1 MLSDWRFAISA
12 PSVLGSAPLFEF
24 GRRQQSLDRLNR
36 LKNPFTMPGKI
47 VLMPLLDLGQ
57 PLAYVKIETLGV
69 LNTQHRTDDQLPR
82 RPESNQSLIEGNV

>member
-1 MLSDWRFAISA
+1 ITTFTIPFSRYAIRLA
-12 PSVLGSAPLFEF
+12 LCHLRAVGLGSAPLFEF
-24 GRRQQSLDRLNR
+24 GRCQQLLDRLNR

-69 LNTQHRTDDQLPR
+69 LNTQHRTAKVINP
-82 RPESNQSLIEGNV
+82 